1 MKNNPFGTDKVPGF
15 DESLQ
20 AAWTGIQKS
29 PIGQALGRINFPSG
43 GACPTQSISLFGSN
57 IMFSS
62 HCDLWAQIEPILR
75 AVFLAFWALL
85 SVRVFLSA

>member
-29 PIGQALGRINFPSG
+29 PIGQALDRINFPSG
-43 GACPTQSISLFGSN
+43 GACPTGSISMFGSN
-57 IMFSS
+57 IMFDS
-62 HCDLWAQIEPILR
+62 HCDLSAQIEPILR